1 MLKTEGNKKNLEVLI
16 KESQK
21 LFENL
26 NEPFKFFS
34 QLDSSDEFK
43 KFNAINYGAAGN
55 TSTYNYSERS
65 RSEVYQFQVA
75 DKLESFIKEKLN
87 KPNLPW
93 MPIIR
98 LLIFAIFLG
107 SFINLLSS
115 CDFVTIIILTYITL
129 IFYTTFNQ
137 NQLYNLTIFMT
148 LSLINIGLDILS
160 FFMLGKVTYDGGA
173 ESTIRGFVS
182 LISFCSFIAKVLL
195 ALIFW
200 MNKLKAQKGEN
211 EPLNTSQ
218 QQLNI

>member
-1 MLKTEGNKKNLEVLI
+1 
-16 KESQK
+16 
-21 LFENL
+21 
-26 NEPFKFFS
+26 
-34 QLDSSDEFK
+34 
-43 KFNAINYGAAGN
+43 
-55 TSTYNYSERS
+55 
-65 RSEVYQFQVA
+65 
-75 DKLESFIKEKLN
+75 
-87 KPNLPW
+87 

-115 CDFVTIIILTYITL
+115 CDFVTVSLLLSQIIILTYITL

-160 FFMLGKVTYDGGA
+160 FFMLGVNFSSLNQKVTYDGGA